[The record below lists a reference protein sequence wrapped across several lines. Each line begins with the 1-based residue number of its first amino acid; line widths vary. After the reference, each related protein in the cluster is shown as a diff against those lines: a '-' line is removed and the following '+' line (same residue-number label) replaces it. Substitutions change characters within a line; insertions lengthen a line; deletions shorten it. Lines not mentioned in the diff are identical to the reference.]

1 MFTITMILGT
11 LATLGLMLARLEI
24 AVDPFGDDD

>member
-1 MFTITMILGT
+1 MFTIALILGT
-11 LATLGLMLARLEI
+11 IGSLGLMLARLEI